1 VEWPQVKIFTGAA
14 ACPVGRYMP
23 NDRRMVES
31 DPILIA
37 VEVLREGGLVAL
49 PTETVYGLAA
59 DADNELA
66 VRRIFAVKRRPA
78 SHPLIVH
85 IAAAE
90 ALSAWARN
98 VPDDARALA
107 RAFWPGPLT
116 LVLPKRSRVSHAI
129 SGGQDTVALRVPA
142 HPLARRVLE
151 AFGGGVAAPSAN
163 RFGGV
168 SPTSADHVKADLG
181 EAVDYVLDGGACS
194 VGVESTIVDLS
205 RAEPVV
211 LRPGGLPVEDIER
224 VLARSVPVRDDS
236 SVRVPGQP
244 ASHYAPRAGVVVSTR
259 EDAPRRANQ
268 LRSEGRRVALIAA
281 GEMDAPDGVTRFEV
295 PPDSAGFA
303 RDLYRILREIDAAGF
318 EEIVA
323 VLPPERGL
331 GLAVRD
337 RLRRAA
343 APRDDSPDGS

>member
-1 VEWPQVKIFTGAA
+1 MVKIFTGGA
-14 ACPVGRYMP
+14 ACPVGTYMP
-23 NDRRMVES
+23 NDRRMGES
-31 DPILIA
+31 DPVAIA

-90 ALSAWARN
+90 ALSAWARD
-98 VPDDARALA
+98 VPDEARALA

-116 LVLPKRSRVSHAI
+116 IVLPKQPRVSHAI
-129 SGGQDTVALRVPA
+129 SGGQETVALRMPA
-142 HPLARRVLE
+142 HPLARKVLE

-163 RFGGV
+163 RFGRV
-168 SPTSADHVKADLG
+168 SPTSAEHVRADLG
-181 EAVDYVLDGGACS
+181 EEVDYVLDGGACS

-205 RAEPVV
+205 RGDPVV
-211 LRPGGLPVEDIER
+211 LRPGGLPLEDIER
-224 VLARSVPVRDDS
+224 VLGRSVPVRDDTT
-236 SVRVPGQP
+236 VRVPGQL
-244 ASHYAPRAGVVVSTR
+244 ASHYAPRAGVVLA
-259 EDAPRRANQ
+259 EPDAAFSRAEQ
-268 LRSEGRRVALIAA
+268 LRAEGQRVAVIAA
-281 GEMDAPDGVTRFEV
+281 PEAHVPQGVSRFDV
-295 PPDSAGFA
+295 PGDPAGFA
-303 RDLYRILREIDAAGF
+303 RELYRLLREIDAGGF
-318 EEIVA
+318 EVIVA
-323 VLPPERGL
+323 MLPPEHGL

-343 APRDDSPDGS
+343 APRNDSVDGS